1 MIPSDQSEGPTFST
15 GLSTESVIG
24 DFETS
29 LRESRID
36 AADEQTRLVHTPKE
50 QLIV

>member
-1 MIPSDQSEGPTFST
+1 MFST

-24 DFETS
+24 DFEIS

-36 AADEQTRLVHTPKE
+36 VADERTRLVRAPKE